1 MSRDIPRQ
9 ALLLLDLQQT
19 VALEEI
25 QSRLPEPAE
34 GEPGVLRVF
43 RLLDRGIAAW
53 PASRPPNPIEWQSW
67 ARHVTALVEELQ
79 AFRRQEPDREVQ
91 LYIAGDA
98 ALPLFVQLGQLLRD
112 WPSPLGF
119 IDARESSPAQKNW
132 DEVQVLPLPS
142 SAAGNPPR
150 SRYFDQRELA
160 GPTPE
165 LPKPGPVAFL
175 VSNRGIPMS
184 RESTSL
190 GLQPGSESPHWLELG
205 TKTFKLLSSGN
216 VLDAQNEL
224 TEWFTRQLAVIRPES
239 PATLLVHGTR
249 LLGFLIGRAWPKKP
263 VAIPHWVSHRFH
275 PGLTLPLP
283 DAPVRESGNQLET
296 VRVCLVHVP
305 PERAQRLNFV
315 EELKRH
321 ILNIDTTSKFYLDI
335 VDVQRVPAGKNLEET
350 QREFVLG
357 SDLIIAFLNPEFI
370 ASSINSLAKKR
381 VLDDSVIPV
390 KAYAVGPAEPWNEL
404 QLYPREGR
412 PVHGLDSAE
421 REKIW
426 VDLAGHIQGRTQRIA
441 AEKLQRRIM
450 QDAYRGS
457 VERPQSLQM
466 ATTVSEYLEALP
478 KELATIPRLRCTW
491 QERYDA
497 WYGLVRLVD
506 RLHPDKSI
514 IARLNARSPAMEE
527 SIRRSYPSLPI
538 TVTRPEDP
546 LGYFIEF
553 LGDHDAAQWLY
564 FGVIEFGP
572 KARFPEYGLDEVDLL
587 GCLRSLNPQ
596 LKPGQQQWLGATEIA
611 YQAGCPSLL
620 ASLPLHHAPPLDEL
634 NQAIVLLKAL
644 RSGEALPPIDCDLAA
659 VKSQMLLNVI
669 GAQAWFRGEIRT
681 ASEAYRAAQQRAAI
695 DEHSLSEW
703 IAVLGQRFLTRF
715 DSEMRRAVAGRDD
728 GRFERQQRRLERE
741 SAVAQF
747 SKKVDRLHT
756 RAQLGLLERMQEM
769 QADALPTFWQDS
781 WHTEIRGLSLDQE
794 ELGQAPGM
802 VGATVEFLT
811 TAALLTP
818 DAVYG
823 TTRLEAI
830 DLLCRYGHSSELK
843 RRDSSRLLQG
853 SKGEEPFTKILQPG
867 RTASEWI
874 ARLSLVAQNLSQ
886 LPLALVLQTHE
897 FYLRGFSSMQAGP
910 VERVHYFHG
919 KMYANASAISRQN
932 NAIDNAL
939 LLCGLNQNSGAFLL
953 ELFRRL
959 PNHGKVA
966 ILSHMDTLEQTG
978 WFELQGVDNESI
990 RELAKSIR
998 EFCVNGS
1005 ERWLL
1010 TTTEKS
1016 PSWHHE
1022 LQLHCIPLGLAPLL
1036 AALRSIGSTD
1046 DLRRDLGEFLR
1057 QILCAGLVRD
1067 YRRFLQSALLPHV
1080 LTALQDHSA
1089 QFGETEAESVIDI
1102 VFDQLAAPELDLDTL
1117 DGLSLLAQTQLGEK
1131 RELLTPAQ
1139 LQRLWNLL
1147 LGREADIAKSVEQA
1161 GAASPLMWI
1170 TAALLRQQSDE
1181 LRQLGMR
1188 FLRSCPADPSALAAV
1203 AAMPTDFLDE
1213 YQVVIDRAIRHCLQ
1227 GQPERDLP
1235 WFFAG
1240 ANPPKRQLLDS
1251 ESTES
1256 RGLIAVNYFL
1266 YFHPQNLLPKRW
1278 VSLAL
1283 AQLFSRDKVCVNRAL
1298 QVLDRALLKQRS
1310 VVNMDTALT
1319 GLAHVLGNAAVA
1331 ALRENA
1337 LRILVRHR
1345 ARFEEED
1352 EAGVRAVLAPFDPPR
1367 TIGTDWARRAGTA
1380 ERARD
1385 SAAGDGLGG

>member
-53 PASRPPNPIEWQSW
+53 PASRPPNPIEWQDW
-67 ARHVTALVEELQ
+67 ARHVAGLVEELH
-79 AFRRQEPDREVQ
+79 AFHRQEPDREVQ

-190 GLQPGSESPHWLELG
+190 GLQPGSDSPHWLELG

-216 VLDAQNEL
+216 VLDAQHEL
-224 TEWFTRQLAVIRPES
+224 TEWFTRQLVVIRPES

-305 PERAQRLNFV
+305 SERAQRLNFV

-357 SDLIIAFLNPEFI
+357 SELIIAFLNPEFI
-370 ASSINSLAKKR
+370 SSSLNSLAKKR
-381 VLDDSVIPV
+381 ILDDSVIPI

-426 VDLAGHIQGRTQRIA
+426 VDLADHIQKRTQRIA
-441 AEKLQRRIM
+441 AEKSQRRLT
-450 QDAYRGS
+450 QSAYRGS
-457 VERPQSLQM
+457 SKPSLSLQK
-466 ATTVSEYLEALP
+466 ATTVSDYLAALSTSLG
-478 KELATIPRLRCTW
+478 EIPRLRCTS
-491 QERYDA
+491 QERYDS
-497 WYGLVRLVD
+497 WYGLVYLLD
-506 RLHPDKSI
+506 RLHADQRI
-514 IARLNARSPAMEE
+514 VARLDAPSPAMEQ
-527 SIRRSYPSLPI
+527 SIRRLNPNLLI
-538 TVTRPEDP
+538 ELTRPEDP
-546 LGYFIEF
+546 LGYVLHYLEYQ
-553 LGDHDAAQWLY
+553 DAVQWLY
-564 FGVIEFGP
+564 FGIVELGP
-572 KARFPEYGLDEVDLL
+572 HTRFPQYGSDSDEVDLL
-587 GCLRSLNPQ
+587 GRLRGLSPQ
-596 LKPGQQQWLGATEIA
+596 LKPGQQQWLDAAEIA
-611 YQAGCPSLL
+611 YGAGCPSLL

-634 NQAIVLLKAL
+634 RQAISLLSTF
-644 RSGEALPPIDCDLAA
+644 RSGEALPPIDSDFTA

-669 GAQAWFRGEIRT
+669 AAQAWFRGDTDT
-681 ASEAYRAAQQRAAI
+681 AYAAYREAQRRAAI
-695 DEHSLSEW
+695 DEHPLSEW
-703 IAVLGQRFLTRF
+703 VAVLGQQFLAQF
-715 DSEMRRAVAGRDD
+715 GNENLH
-728 GRFERQQRRLERE
+728 FERQQRHLELAP
-741 SAVAQF
+741 AVAQF
-747 SKKVDRLHT
+747 AREVDHLHSSGQ
-756 RAQLGLLERMQEM
+756 AGLLERMQQV
-769 QADALPTFWQDS
+769 QAHSLPTFWHDS
-781 WHTEIRGLSLDQE
+781 WHLGIRDLYLDQE
-794 ELGQAPGM
+794 ELGQPPLM
-802 VGATVEFLT
+802 VGTTIEFIT

-818 DAVYG
+818 DRLYG
-823 TTRLEAI
+823 TTSMDAI
-830 DLLCRYGHSSELK
+830 NLLCRYGHTNELK
-843 RRDSSRLLQG
+843 RRDSSRLLQ
-853 SKGEEPFTKILQPG
+853 SVHAEELFIRIIQPG
-867 RTASEWI
+867 RTIGEWF
-874 ARLSLVAQNLSQ
+874 ARLALLEPNVSQ
-886 LPLALVLQTHE
+886 LPLCLASATE
-897 FYLRGFSSMQAGP
+897 TFFSQGLSNMVSKP
-910 VERVHYFHG
+910 EEWVRYFHG
-919 KMYANASAISRQN
+919 GMYANGSV
-932 NAIDNAL
+932 IDKYDGMIKNEL
-939 LLCGLNQNSGAFLL
+939 LLCGSSHHSDVFLV
-953 ELFRRL
+953 EQFRSL
-959 PNHGKVA
+959 SSFGKVVF
-966 ILSHMDTLEQTG
+966 LSHMDILGRRG
-978 WFELQGVDNESI
+978 WYDWQGVDNKNI
-990 RELAKSIR
+990 LELAKLIHD
-998 EFCVNGS
+998 FCASGS
-1005 ERWLL
+1005 EPWLL
-1010 TTTEKS
+1010 TDAENA
-1016 PSWHHE
+1016 PFWHDE
-1022 LQLHCIPLGLAPLL
+1022 LQLHCIPFGIASLL
-1036 AALRSIGSTD
+1036 SALKSINGTEN
-1046 DLRRDLGEFLR
+1046 LRRDLGEFLR

-1067 YRRFLQSALLPHV
+1067 YRRFLQSALLSRV
-1080 LTALQDHSA
+1080 LTALQEHST
-1089 QFGETEAESVIDI
+1089 QFGAMGAESIIDI
-1102 VFDQLAAPELDLDTL
+1102 VLNRLAASELDLDTL
-1117 DGLSLLAQTQLGEK
+1117 DGFSLLSQTQVEEK
-1131 RELLTPAQ
+1131 YQFLTQAQ
-1139 LQRLWNLL
+1139 LQRLWDLL
-1147 LGREADIAKSVEQA
+1147 LGRATDICKSADQA
-1161 GAASPLMWI
+1161 GAARPLMWI

-1181 LRQLGMR
+1181 LCQLGMR
-1188 FLRSCPADPSALAAV
+1188 FLRSCPADPLALAAV
-1203 AAMPTDFLDE
+1203 PAMPIAVLDE
-1213 YQVVIDRAIRHCLQ
+1213 HQAVIDRAVRHCLQ
-1227 GQPERDLP
+1227 GQSEGELP
-1235 WFFAG
+1235 WFFLG
-1240 ANPPKRQLLDS
+1240 ASPAKRRLLDS
-1251 ESTES
+1251 EKTES
-1256 RGLIAVNYFL
+1256 RGLTAVNNFL
-1266 YFHPQNLLPKRW
+1266 WFHPQRPLPKRW
-1278 VSLAL
+1278 ISLTV
-1283 AQLFSRDKVCVNRAL
+1283 AQLFSRDRVCVHHAL
-1298 QVLDRALLKQRS
+1298 QALDLALLKQRS

-1319 GLAHVLGNAAVA
+1319 GLAHLLGNAAVA

-1367 TIGTDWARRAGTA
+1367 TIGIDWAWRAGTA

-1385 SAAGDGLGG
+1385 SAAGDELGG